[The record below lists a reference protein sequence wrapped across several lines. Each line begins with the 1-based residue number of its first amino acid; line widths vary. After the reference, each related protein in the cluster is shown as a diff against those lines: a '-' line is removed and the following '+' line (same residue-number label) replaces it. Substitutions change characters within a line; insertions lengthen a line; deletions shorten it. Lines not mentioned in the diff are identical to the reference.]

1 MAPNAQVRWT
11 KRGGFSRK
19 LRRHVAALPSEA
31 MEEKDRDEAV
41 KEHLEALDDEIARL
55 RRMEAAMD
63 RRIAAAEDERR
74 AIEDATRPDQ

>member
-1 MAPNAQVRWT
+1 M
-11 KRGGFSRK
+11 RG
-19 LRRHVAALPSEA
+19 V
-31 MEEKDRDEAV
+31 EESDRDEAV

-74 AIEDATRPDQ
+74 AIEDATKPPDQ